1 MLPFTKR
8 IDWLVFRTF
17 IGPLVMCF
25 LIILFILVL
34 QFVAMYIQDIMGK
47 GVGPMIFLKLFA
59 FASGHLSLSAMP
71 VAILAAAL
79 MSLGGL
85 GERYELA
92 AIKSSGISV
101 FQASRTLVAMG
112 VLLTLLMMFA
122 SFNVVPQTNLKFF
135 SLIHDIKKKKADIAL
150 KPGHFYRD
158 LDNYVIYVGDKHKS
172 NGTLYRLR
180 LYRHIDGKPN
190 NDIIQADSA
199 RVDLK
204 KDRMSMILYSGI
216 RYEEIDSRVED
227 DEDNYPFS
235 RTRFDSLVYKFNLGD
250 DFELNRT
257 DQRQFKHQITL
268 TRNQLGQALD
278 SIGTLSIAQDQ
289 KTFNQLARYNKVD
302 TALGTIGIYDSTI
315 LNRAYQ
321 TYAAIEY
328 EGADSL
334 IACMQHDDTPDVL
347 SRALTNARAVK
358 SYLEFAQRKKDDQAA
373 ARSRYSY
380 EHQLRIAIPINCLL
394 FLLIGVSL
402 GSIIRKGGLGVPAL
416 VSITLFILFYV
427 LTTYGRKASK
437 DGNIDP
443 WLGAWISVIVFTP
456 LAIILV
462 YQATTDSR
470 ILDESQWGMI
480 RDKFWMA
487 GNYIKEKF
495 SGIFNRKK
503 SRLT

>member
-1 MLPFTKR
+1 MPFTKR
-8 IDWLVFRTF
+8 IDWLIFRTF
-17 IGPLVMCF
+17 IGPLIMCF
-25 LIILFILVL
+25 LIILVILVL

-47 GVGPMIFLKLFA
+47 GIGPMLFLKLFA
-59 FASGHLSLSAMP
+59 YASGHLSLSAMP

-101 FQASRTLVAMG
+101 FRASRSLVLVG
-112 VLLTLLMMFA
+112 FILTMIMMWF
-122 SFNVVPQTNLKFF
+122 SFNVVPKTNLKFF

-150 KPGHFYRD
+150 QPGHFFRD
-158 LDNYVIYVGDKHKS
+158 IDNYVIYVGGKHKD
-172 NGTLYRLR
+172 NGTLYRMR
-180 LYRHIDGKPN
+180 IYKHIDGQAN

-216 RYEEIDSRVED
+216 RYEEMKPKEGEED
-227 DEDNYPFS
+227 HYPFS
-235 RTRFDSLVYKFNLGD
+235 RTRFDSLVYKFDLGD

-257 DQRQFKHQITL
+257 DQSQFKHQITL
-268 TRNQLGQALD
+268 TRNQLGMALD
-278 SIGTLSIAQDQ
+278 SIKVLGLAQDS
-289 KTFNQLARYNKVD
+289 KTFQQLARYNKID
-302 TALGTIGIYDSTI
+302 TQFATIGIFDSTLLGRVPKGI
-315 LNRAYQ
+315 SSFAYD
-321 TYAAIEY
+321 
-328 EGADSL
+328 GADSL
-334 IACMQHDDTPDVL
+334 ISCFRHDDTPDIV

-358 SYLEFAQRKKDDQAA
+358 SYLEFAQRKKEDQAS
-373 ARSRYSY
+373 ARNRYSY

-437 DGNIDP
+437 DANIDP
-443 WLGAWISVIVFTP
+443 WLGAWISVFVFAP
-456 LAIILV
+456 LAVILV

-470 ILDESQWGMI
+470 ILDESQWTMI
-480 RDKFWMA
+480 RDRVWLM
-487 GNYIKEKF
+487 GNFLKSKVKALLP
-495 SGIFNRKK
+495 SKK

>member
-1 MLPFTKR
+1 
-8 IDWLVFRTF
+8 
-17 IGPLVMCF
+17 MCF
-25 LIILFILVL
+25 LIILVILVL

-47 GVGPMIFLKLFA
+47 GIGPSLFFKLFA
-59 FASGHLSLSAMP
+59 YASGHLSLSAMP
-71 VAILAAAL
+71 VAILAAGL

-101 FQASRTLVAMG
+101 FQASRSLVATG
-112 VLLTLLMMFA
+112 VILTFFMMWF
-122 SFNVVPQTNLKFF
+122 SFNIVPQTNLKFF

-150 KPGHFYRD
+150 KPGHFFRD
-158 LDNYVIYVGDKHKS
+158 IDNYVIYVGGKHKN
-172 NGTLYRLR
+172 NGTLYRMR
-180 LYRHIDGKPN
+180 IYKHVNGQAN

-216 RYEEIDSRVED
+216 RYEEVKPKEGED
-227 DEDNYPFS
+227 DHYPFS
-235 RTRFDSLVYKFNLGD
+235 RTRFDSLVYTFDLGD

-257 DQRQFKHQITL
+257 AESQFKHQITL
-268 TRNQLGQALD
+268 TRNQLGMALD
-278 SIGTLSIAQDQ
+278 SIEKLTIAQDV
-289 KTFNQLARYNKVD
+289 KTFQQLARYNKVD
-302 TALGTIGIYDSTI
+302 TQFATIGVYDSTMLGRVPKGI
-315 LNRAYQ
+315 NSLAYD
-321 TYAAIEY
+321 
-328 EGADSL
+328 GADSL
-334 IACMQHDDTPDVL
+334 ISCMRHDDAPDII

-358 SYLEFAQRKKDDQAA
+358 SYLEFAERKKDDQSS
-373 ARSRYSY
+373 ARNRYSY

-416 VSITLFILFYV
+416 ISITLFILFYV

-443 WLGAWISVIVFTP
+443 WLGAWISVMVFAP
-456 LAIILV
+456 LAMILV
-462 YQATTDSR
+462 YQASTDSR

-480 RDKFWMA
+480 RDRVWLAF
-487 GNYIKEKF
+487 NYLKTKVQ
-495 SGIFNRKK
+495 GIRPTKK
-503 SRLT
+503 SRLTE